1 MAPAPDAVMELM
13 CCGCKGKC
21 ENRKCFRVK
30 NNLPYTLFV
39 FPVCPE
45 EWDNSNNPESA
56 SDEDSDNS
64 EKEDEDEEGDDA
76 P

>member
-30 NNLPYTLFV
+30 NNLPCTLFV

-45 EWDNSNNPESA
+45 EWDNSNNP
-56 SDEDSDNS
+56 
-64 EKEDEDEEGDDA
+64 
-76 P
+76 